1 MERMLELILFAFGII
16 SGTINAMLGMGAGTF
31 MIILLTFINIPIKT
45 AVPLSLLSILFSSI
59 IGTIFYFRKGMI
71 KLKLAIFLQSTSA
84 IGAILGA
91 MFLLTLPS
99 SLIEL
104 LLAIVLFHVAF
115 LVLLY
120 NPCNLPEKMEFKCH
134 SFKLW
139 LGLFFSFIAGIISST
154 VGIGGGIIN
163 VPVMNL
169 VMNVPINF
177 SVATSNF
184 MIALTT
190 FTGILIYYVE
200 GILNLQTSI
209 PVIIG
214 ATLGALLGTRYMIRN
229 RPNSIRIMVG
239 ILILIFGIIL
249 LLRRVAL
256 ILV

>member
-1 MERMLELILFAFGII
+1 MGRMLELILFAFGII
-16 SGTINAMLGMGAGTF
+16 SGTINTMLGMGAGTF
-31 MIILLTFINIPIKT
+31 MIILLTFINIPIKI

-59 IGTIFYFRKGMI
+59 IGTIFYFRRGMI
-71 KLKLAIFLQSTSA
+71 KLKLAILLQSSAA
-84 IGAILGA
+84 IGAMLGA

-120 NPCNLPEKMEFKCH
+120 NPCNSPETMKCR
-134 SFKLW
+134 SFSLG
-139 LGLFFSFIAGIISST
+139 LGLFFSFIAGVISST
-154 VGIGGGIIN
+154 IGIGGGIIS

-184 MIALTT
+184 MIGLTALV
-190 FTGILIYYVE
+190 GVLIYYIE
-200 GILNLQTSI
+200 GILNFQTSI

-214 ATLGALLGTRYMIRN
+214 AILGALLGTRYMIRN